1 MVGRAL
7 GPNVLD
13 SMRAARELHP
23 LELPDD
29 GVASVIGY
37 SEGGFAAGWAAQL
50 QPEYAPDVKLAAV
63 AAGAAAANVEA
74 AGPGLDGSFFSFFT
88 AYGGI
93 GYAAAYP
100 ELDLDS
106 HLTPKAGGGTG
117 VLRASDVR
125 QAAVLGPDAV

>member
-29 GVASVIGY
+29 GPAAVIGY

-63 AAGAAAANVEA
+63 AAGAAAADVEE
-74 AGPGLDGSFFSFFT
+74 AGPPLDGTFFLVFI
-88 AYGGI
+88 AYGGV
-93 GYAAAYP
+93 GDAAGSPA
-100 ELDLDS
+100 
-106 HLTPKAGGGTG
+106 
-117 VLRASDVR
+117 
-125 QAAVLGPDAV
+125 